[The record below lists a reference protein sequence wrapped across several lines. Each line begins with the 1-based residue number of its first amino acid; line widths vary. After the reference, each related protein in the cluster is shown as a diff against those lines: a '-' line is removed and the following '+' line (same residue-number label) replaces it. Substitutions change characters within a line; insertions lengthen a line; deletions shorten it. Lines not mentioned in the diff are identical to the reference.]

1 MKTNMLDKTPLTPGS
16 CEWCGNLCEMEDVAC
31 CLSCE
36 AQLNRLE
43 ATQGWIILRHLK
55 RWRKHRGR
63 AGTPGEGAMSEIT
76 ALMDRFLKGDR
87 IRREKLQAEKRAAA
101 AGKAASKIAAPKS
114 PAPKSPTPKSPAPQ
128 TAAPLTSQPEDAPE

>member
-1 MKTNMLDKTPLTPGS
+1 MKTNMLDKTPLTPGN

-43 ATQGWIILRHLK
+43 ATQGRIILRHLK
-55 RWRKHRGR
+55 RWRKFRGR
-63 AGTPGEGAMSEIT
+63 SGTPGEGAMSEVT
-76 ALMDRFLKGDR
+76 ALTDRFLKGDR

-101 AGKAASKIAAPKS
+101 AGQAASKIAAPKD
-114 PAPKSPTPKSPAPQ
+114 PAPQ
-128 TAAPLTSQPEDAPE
+128 TAAPVVNQPEEAPE

>member
-1 MKTNMLDKTPLTPGS
+1 MKTNMLDKMPLTPGN

-43 ATQGWIILRHLK
+43 ATQGRIVLRHLK

-101 AGKAASKIAAPKS
+101 AGQAASKIAAPKD
-114 PAPKSPTPKSPAPQ
+114 PAPQ
-128 TAAPLTSQPEDAPE
+128 TAAPVVNQPEEAPE

>member
-1 MKTNMLDKTPLTPGS
+1 MKTNMLDKMPLTPGN

-43 ATQGWIILRHLK
+43 ATQGRIVLRHLK

-63 AGTPGEGAMSEIT
+63 AGTPGEGAMSEVT
-76 ALMDRFLKGDR
+76 ALTDRFLKGDR

-101 AGKAASKIAAPKS
+101 AGQAASKIAAPKD
-114 PAPKSPTPKSPAPQ
+114 PAPQ
-128 TAAPLTSQPEDAPE
+128 TAAPVVNQPEEAPE